1 MCLYGEV
8 GRITKASR
16 HISIMKEEHSNIVK
30 QLLLYDRGEGGRSFY
45 FTHILSA

>member
-1 MCLYGEV
+1 MKQNKLCLYGEV

-30 QLLLYDRGEGGRSFY
+30 QLYFVIGGGEVFISLRS
-45 FTHILSA
+45 